1 MSGIGQTGG
10 TRMVL
15 LRARKRKQ
23 RVSHG
28 AALLRRKREALVAEL
43 FRVARPAADTRLQI
57 EERVRT
63 ALPALL
69 EALALQGSDRLETSA
84 TPRDVRVEIR
94 TTQVWGM
101 MLADIARRT
110 PIPRTLQARGTAPG
124 LTSPLAARAA
134 TEFELLADLL
144 IEAAPRELLLRRLG
158 DVLADTSRQVH
169 GLEQRVLPSLEAQIT
184 RVQQALDERERE
196 EKFRLKHM
204 LARRASRR
212 LNAYTGTG

>member
-57 EERVRT
+57 EERVRS

-84 TPRDVRVEIR
+84 APRDVRVEIR
-94 TTQVWGM
+94 TAQVWGL
-101 MLADIARRT
+101 MLADITRRT
-110 PIPRTLQARGTAPG
+110 PIARTLQARGTAPG
-124 LTSPLAARAA
+124 LTSPLAARTA

-144 IEAAPRELLLRRLG
+144 IEAAPRSCCCAARPR
-158 DVLADTSRQVH
+158 LADTSRQVH
-169 GLEQRVLPSLEAQIT
+169 GLEQRVLPTLEAQIT

-212 LNAYTGTG
+212 SNTCNGAS